1 MRLIHFS
8 HFAFAVIQEI
18 TGNSFGAAPYWPGIY
33 LYFVI
38 LYHSRL
44 FWGKKGEGMRF
55 WKAAA
60 SLLGC
65 SIDTFAFS
73 GHCRLSHTFQHRIRG
88 GCRKMTSTASETA
101 YNQLL
106 QELDSIKQLSR
117 ASSVLEYDKM
127 VFMPM
132 NEHSSAERGKQS
144 AALASV
150 IHEKSIQPKIGEL
163 IEQAA
168 QLSDPEQMRVVE
180 LARKEYEKKIRVP
193 TELAARK
200 AQLSSKSYKAWTEAR
215 SADDFSLFQA
225 PLGECIAT
233 AIEVA
238 NCYKKRDDTRS
249 AYSIM
254 LDNYEEGMDPVRIDR
269 IFDQIKAALVPL
281 IEKVLGS
288 NATAP
293 SQEPLKGKF
302 DLDKQKELCQT
313 IVKQMGFNEANGR
326 IDVSVHPFTMS
337 VNPSDVRITSR
348 FRENEWYQGLAA
360 TMHEGGHAIYEQ
372 NLNMASR
379 PIDEALSMGMHE
391 SQSLFWE
398 RHIGLSK
405 DFWEYATPIVNEKL
419 GTNHSP
425 EALYGAVNFAEK
437 SFIRVEADELT
448 YPLHVIL
455 RYEIERDFI
464 QGNLNVEDIP
474 SRWNSDFKSLLGLE
488 VPSDDKGCLQ
498 DIHWSML
505 AYGYFPTYLLG
516 AAAAAQ
522 LAHFCAKD
530 IPDMSDKVKSGEFSE
545 IKAWLTEKVHKHG
558 KRYPSLDAHL
568 EAELGE
574 KLNPSYYIDYLVE
587 KYTDLYKC

>member
-1 MRLIHFS
+1 
-8 HFAFAVIQEI
+8 
-18 TGNSFGAAPYWPGIY
+18 
-33 LYFVI
+33 
-38 LYHSRL
+38 
-44 FWGKKGEGMRF
+44 MRF
-55 WKAAA
+55 WKAAT
-60 SLLGC
+60 SLLWC
-65 SIDTFAFS
+65 NVDTLAFTTAR
-73 GHCRLSHTFQHRIRG
+73 RLRG
-88 GCRKMTSTASETA
+88 GSSSRSMTSSSDA
-101 YNQLL
+101 YQQLL

-117 ASSVLEYDKM
+117 AASVLEYDKM

-132 NEHSSAERGKQS
+132 NEHSSMERGKQS

-163 IEQAA
+163 LDEA
-168 QLSDPEQMRVVE
+168 QTVVTDPEQKRVVE
-180 LARKEYEKKIRVP
+180 LARKEYEKKIRIP

-200 AQLSSKSYKAWTEAR
+200 AQLKSKAYKAWTEAR
-215 SADDFSLFQA
+215 AANDFRLFQE
-225 PLGECIAT
+225 PLRECIAT

-238 NCYKKRDDTRS
+238 NCYKTTDDDDRS
-249 AYSIM
+249 VYSIL
-254 LDNYEEGMDPVRIDR
+254 LDNYEVGMDPARIDQ

-281 IEKVLGS
+281 IEKVLGPD
-288 NATAP
+288 ATAP
-293 SQEPLKGKF
+293 SQEPLQGTF
-302 DLDKQKELCQT
+302 DIERQKQLCQT
-313 IVKQMGFNEANGR
+313 IVKQMGFDETHGR

-337 VNPSDVRITSR
+337 LNPHDVRITSR

-372 NLNMASR
+372 NLHPASR

-405 DFWEYATPIVNEKL
+405 EFWEYATPFVNEHL
-419 GTNHSP
+419 GTNHAP
-425 EALYGAVNFAEK
+425 EALYGAVNYAEK

-464 QGNLNVEDIP
+464 QGQLSVEEIP
-474 SRWNSDFKSLLGLE
+474 ARWNSDFQTFLGLE
-488 VPSDDKGCLQ
+488 VPSDAQGCLQ

-522 LAHFCAKD
+522 LAHYCAKD
-530 IPDMSDKVKSGEFSE
+530 IPDMKDKIEKGDFSE
-545 IKAWLTEKVHKHG
+545 IKSWLTKKVHRHG
-558 KRYPSLDAHL
+558 KRYSSLDGHF

-574 KLNPSYYIDYLVE
+574 PLNPSYYIDYLVK
-587 KYTDLYKC
+587 KYTELYQCYLQIIE

>member
-1 MRLIHFS
+1 
-8 HFAFAVIQEI
+8 
-18 TGNSFGAAPYWPGIY
+18 
-33 LYFVI
+33 
-38 LYHSRL
+38 
-44 FWGKKGEGMRF
+44 
-55 WKAAA
+55 
-60 SLLGC
+60 
-65 SIDTFAFS
+65 
-73 GHCRLSHTFQHRIRG
+73 
-88 GCRKMTSTASETA
+88 MTTSSETTA
-101 YNQLL
+101 YDQLL
-106 QELDSIKQLSR
+106 QELDIITQLSR

-132 NEHSSAERGKQS
+132 NEHTSAERGKQS
-144 AALASV
+144 AALAAV
-150 IHEKSIQPKIGEL
+150 IHEKSIQPKLGQL
-163 IEQAA
+163 IAQA
-168 QLSDPEQMRVVE
+168 QPTDPEQSRVVE

-200 AQLSSKSYKAWTEAR
+200 AQLSSKSYQAWTEAR
-215 SADDFSLFQA
+215 ALNDFSKFQA

-238 NCYKKRDDTRS
+238 NCYKTSEDSRS
-249 AYSIM
+249 VYAIL
-254 LDNYEEGMDPVRIDR
+254 LDNYEVGMNPARIDH
-269 IFDQIKAALVPL
+269 IFDRIKAALVPL
-281 IEKVLGS
+281 IEKVLGPD
-288 NATAP
+288 ATTP

-302 DLDKQKELCQT
+302 DLEKQKELCQI
-313 IVKQMGFNEANGR
+313 IVKRMGFDDANGR

-337 VNPSDVRITSR
+337 MNPSDVRITSR
-348 FRENEWYQGLAA
+348 FREDEWYQGLAA

-372 NLNMASR
+372 NLNRASR

-405 DFWEYATPIVNEKL
+405 DFWEFAAPIVHEKF

-425 EALYGAVNFAEK
+425 EALYAAVNYAEK

-474 SRWNSDFKSLLGLE
+474 SRWNSDFKNLLGLE

-516 AAAAAQ
+516 AAVAAQ
-522 LAHFCAKD
+522 LAHYCVKD
-530 IPDMSDKVKSGEFSE
+530 IPNMSEMVKKGEFSE
-545 IKAWLTEKVHKHG
+545 IKAWLTEKIHKHG
-558 KRYPSLDAHL
+558 KRYKSLDDHL

-574 KLNPSYYIDYLVE
+574 KLNPSYYIDYLTE
-587 KYTDLYKC
+587 KYTALYKC

>member
-1 MRLIHFS
+1 MASTLS
-8 HFAFAVIQEI
+8 SD
-18 TGNSFGAAPYWPGIY
+18 TAPA
-33 LYFVI
+33 
-38 LYHSRL
+38 YH
-44 FWGKKGEGMRF
+44 E
-55 WKAAA
+55 
-60 SLLGC
+60 
-65 SIDTFAFS
+65 
-73 GHCRLSHTFQHRIRG
+73 
-88 GCRKMTSTASETA
+88 
-101 YNQLL
+101 LL

-117 ASSVLEYDKM
+117 AASVLEYDKM

-132 NEHSSAERGKQS
+132 NAHTSAERGKQS

-150 IHEKSIQPKIGEL
+150 IHEKSIQPKIGRL
-163 IEQAA
+163 LEQAA
-168 QLSDPEQMRVVE
+168 VQVKGDDDDDEQIRIVE

-200 AQLSSKSYKAWTEAR
+200 AQLSSKSYQAWTEAR
-215 SADDFSLFQA
+215 SANDFSLFQE

-238 NCYKKRDDTRS
+238 HCYKKGDDDTRNV
-249 AYSIM
+249 YSIL
-254 LDNYEEGMDPVRIDR
+254 LDNYEVGMDPARIDQ

-281 IEKVLGS
+281 IEKVLGPD
-288 NATAP
+288 ATAP
-293 SQEPLKGKF
+293 SQEPLKGTF
-302 DLDKQKELCQT
+302 PLDQQKELCQT
-313 IVKQMGFNEANGR
+313 IVQQMGFDDAKGR

-337 VNPSDVRITSR
+337 LNPSDVRITSR

-398 RHIGLSK
+398 RHIGLSQE
-405 DFWEYATPIVNEKL
+405 FWEYATPIVNEKL

-464 QGNLNVEDIP
+464 QGQLNVEDIP
-474 SRWNSDFKSLLGLE
+474 ARWNSDFQSLLGLD

-522 LAHFCAKD
+522 LAHYCAKD
-530 IPDMSDKVKSGEFSE
+530 IPDMSEKVKKGEFLE
-545 IKAWLTEKVHKHG
+545 IKAWLTEKVHQHG
-558 KRYPSLDAHL
+558 KRYPSLDAHF

-574 KLNPSYYIDYLVE
+574 KLNPSYYIDYLTK
-587 KYTDLYKC
+587 KYTDLYQC